1 MGTPEFFDAA
11 STPFTSLVDVF
22 RRPESPIPTSELA
35 ATAVR
40 VHHSTRPRD
49 GLQLFELRLDPGTR
63 GESHAHVE
71 DEIIVVVEGELRF
84 GARTLGA
91 GSSVMVPG
99 GTLYAFVAGPDGC
112 TFLNF
117 RPRADSSYIPKS
129 EFVRDSKG
137 SSSLPSSDACSARR

>member
-1 MGTPEFFDAA
+1 MGTVKFFDVGEHQ
-11 STPFTSLVDVF
+11 FTNLLDAF
-22 RRPESPIPTSELA
+22 NGRETPIPEAELA
-35 ATAVR
+35 ATDVR
-40 VHHSTRPRD
+40 VHHSEAD
-49 GLQLFELRLDPGTR
+49 GLQLFELRLAPGTR

-99 GTLYAFVAGPDGC
+99 GTLYGFQAGPEGC

-117 RPRADSSYIPKS
+117 RPRVDSSYIPRS
-129 EFVRDSKG
+129 QFVRGSK
-137 SSSLPSSDACSARR
+137 SAELPPLE

>member
-22 RRPESPIPTSELA
+22 RHQESPIPTSELA

-40 VHHSTRPRD
+40 VHHPGRE

-63 GESHAHVE
+63 GESHAHIE

-129 EFVRDSKG
+129 EFTRHASG
-137 SSSLPSSDACSARR
+137 AELPPLE

>member
-1 MGTPEFFDAA
+1 VGTPEFFDAA

-22 RRPESPIPTSELA
+22 RDQESPIPTSELA
-35 ATAVR
+35 STAVR
-40 VHHSTRPRD
+40 VHHHGGPGHGRE

-71 DEIIVVVEGELRF
+71 DEIIVVLEGQLRF
-84 GARTLGA
+84 GARTLDP

-129 EFVRDSKG
+129 EFVRE
-137 SSSLPSSDACSARR
+137 

>member
-22 RRPESPIPTSELA
+22 RDQESPIPTRELA
-35 ATAVR
+35 STAVR
-40 VHHSTRPRD
+40 VHHPGRE
-49 GLQLFELRLDPGTR
+49 GLQLFELRLEPGTR

-99 GTLYAFVAGPDGC
+99 GTLYAFTAGPDGC

-117 RPRADSSYIPKS
+117 RPRADPSYIPKS
-129 EFVRDSKG
+129 EFLRESKG
-137 SSSLPSSDACSARR
+137 VDLPTLE

>member
-1 MGTPEFFDAA
+1 MGTPEFFDAE
-11 STPFTSLVDVF
+11 STQFTSLVDVF
-22 RRPESPIPTSELA
+22 RDQESPIPARELA
-35 ATAVR
+35 STAVR
-40 VHHSTRPRD
+40 VHHHGRLGHGRT
-49 GLQLFELRLDPGTR
+49 GLQLFELRLEPGTQ

-84 GARTLGA
+84 GARALRA

-99 GTLYAFVAGPDGC
+99 GTLYAFTAGPEGC

-129 EFVRDSKG
+129 EFVRGAAGED
-137 SSSLPSSDACSARR
+137 LPPLE

>member
-22 RRPESPIPTSELA
+22 RDQESPIPTIELA
-35 ATAVR
+35 STAVR
-40 VHHSTRPRD
+40 VHHPGRE

-71 DEIIVVVEGELRF
+71 DEIIVVVDGELRF

-112 TFLNF
+112 TFLNV
-117 RPRADSSYIPKS
+117 RPRADSSYIPRA
-129 EFVRDSKG
+129 EFARG
-137 SSSLPSSDACSARR
+137 GATGELPPLD

>member
-1 MGTPEFFDAA
+1 MGTVQFFDANEHQ
-11 STPFTSLVDVF
+11 FTNLLEVF
-22 RRPESPIPTSELA
+22 NGRETPIPAAELA
-35 ATAVR
+35 ATDVR
-40 VHHSTRPRD
+40 VHHSETD
-49 GLQLFELRLDPGTR
+49 GLQLFELRLAPGTR

-71 DEIIVVVEGELRF
+71 NEIIVVVEGELRF

-99 GTLYAFVAGPDGC
+99 GTLYSFVAGPDGC

-129 EFVRDSKG
+129 DFVR
-137 SSSLPSSDACSARR
+137 